1 MKAFATGEVITLTE
15 VNDGVFSAGIM
26 GDGFAILPENNVIY
40 SPVNGTI
47 TVMMQESRHACGL
60 QLENGAEILLH
71 VGLDTVAMNG
81 DGFEYLVKEG
91 QKVSV
96 GTPLIKFDKE
106 KIKAAGYVDTTVCVI
121 TEPGKMEN
129 VKFVT
134 GVHAVAKETTVATA
148 EQRKMMTDFRKST
161 VYQIYPRSFYDTD
174 GDGFGDLKGVTAKLD
189 YIKELGVDYIWMTPF
204 FVSPQYDNGYD
215 VEDYYNIDPRYG
227 TMEDFEELSREA
239 EKRGI
244 KLMLDMVFNHTS
256 SNHEWFQKAL
266 AGDEKYKNFYIF
278 KKGKAD
284 GSAPT
289 NWESKFGGNA
299 WEYVPEMDEYYLHLF
314 HVKQPD
320 LNWDNPEVRE
330 EVKKIVR
337 FWMEKG
343 VKGFRFDVVNLISK
357 DKYEDDFEGDGRRF
371 YTDGP
376 NIHKY
381 LKELNEGSFGQDAEI
396 ITVGEMSSTSMENC
410 FGYAGEDSNEL
421 SMVFSFHHLK
431 VDFMGNEKW
440 VLVPTDF
447 MKLKKIIFE
456 WQTGMAENN
465 AWNAVFWCNHDQPRP
480 VSRFGDEGKY
490 WRKSAKM
497 LATIIHGL
505 RGTPYIYQ
513 GEEIGMTNTDFTR
526 IDQFKDVESLNHYEI
541 LQQKGLSKEDA
552 LRIIQIH
559 SRDNGRTPMQWNGEN
574 HGGFTTGTPWIGVNE
589 NYSKVNVQSQIHDET
604 SIFNYYKTLVATRK
618 EYDIIAYGDIKPVDA
633 KHPSVFAY
641 ERTYGDEKLL
651 VVCNFYKN
659 EVEWNSLRELD
670 GYEVIL
676 GNYQDQMI
684 KDEKITLRPYEAM
697 MLYKKSQSYSKSG
710 AVQMLNLNCTVFFKI
725 ENYDFK

>member
-1 MKAFATGEVITLTE
+1 MK
-15 VNDGVFSAGIM
+15 M
-26 GDGFAILPENNVIY
+26 
-40 SPVNGTI
+40 
-47 TVMMQESRHACGL
+47 R
-60 QLENGAEILLH
+60 
-71 VGLDTVAMNG
+71 
-81 DGFEYLVKEG
+81 GFE
-91 QKVSV
+91 
-96 GTPLIKFDKE
+96 
-106 KIKAAGYVDTTVCVI
+106 
-121 TEPGKMEN
+121 
-129 VKFVT
+129 
-134 GVHAVAKETTVATA
+134 
-148 EQRKMMTDFRKST
+148 KST

-189 YIKELGVDYIWMTPF
+189 YIKELGADYIWMTPF

-239 EKRGI
+239 DKRGI

-256 SNHEWFQKAL
+256 SNHKWFQKAL
-266 AGDEKYKNFYIF
+266 AGDEKYKNYYIF
-278 KKGKAD
+278 KKGKPD
-284 GSAPT
+284 GTAPT

-330 EVKKIVR
+330 EVKKIVH
-337 FWMEKG
+337 FWMKKG

-357 DKYEDDFEGDGRRF
+357 DKYEDDYESDGRRF

-410 FGYAGEDSNEL
+410 FGYAGAHSNEL
-421 SMVFSFHHLK
+421 SMVFNFHHLK

-440 VLVPTDF
+440 VLVPVDF
-447 MKLKKIIFE
+447 IKLKKIIFE
-456 WQTGMAENN
+456 WQIGMAKND

-541 LQQKGLSKEDA
+541 LQKKGLSKEDA

-559 SRDNGRTPMQWNGEN
+559 SRDNGRTPMQWNGEA
-574 HGGFTTGTPWIGVNE
+574 HGGFTAGTPWIGVNE
-589 NYSKVNVQSQIHDET
+589 NYSKINVQSQIHDET
-604 SIFNYYKTLVATRK
+604 SIFNYYKALIALRK
-618 EYDIIAYGDIKPVDA
+618 KYDVISFGDIKSLDE
-633 KHPSVFAY
+633 KHPAVFAY
-641 ERTYGDEKLL
+641 ERTYGEESLL
-651 VVCNFYKN
+651 VICNFYKD
-659 EVEWNSLRELD
+659 EVKWNALRNLEE
-670 GYEVIL
+670 YEVL
-676 GNYQDQMI
+676 LSNYQDKMMKKEEI
-684 KDEKITLRPYEAM
+684 VLRPYEAV
-697 MLYKKSQSYSKSG
+697 MLYRR
-710 AVQMLNLNCTVFFKI
+710 
-725 ENYDFK
+725 